1 MSTALRDRPAPAPRA
16 GTADGGVPAR
26 RAVFRWAWRLFRR
39 ELRQQLLVL
48 GLLTLAVAATILGVA
63 VAASTPGSPG
73 AATFGSA
80 NTLITL
86 PGQDPHL
93 ASDIAAIRQRLGPA
107 DVIENQNLSTGLV
120 QPIQLRAQDPAGPYG
135 GPTLALVSGHYPA
148 GPGQAALTSQ
158 VATLYGVH
166 TGDTWRAGG
175 HVWRVVGVVENPS
188 NLLDEFALVAP
199 GQISAPTEVTILVQA
214 GDGTV
219 SGPGGGT
226 VGGPDAGNA
235 IPASSLP
242 SAATVSYRQSQSGQ
256 ISPATVVLVVAV
268 LGLIFIGL
276 VATAGY
282 TVMAQRRLRALGM
295 LSALGA
301 TERNVR
307 LVMVANGAIVGVAA
321 TLLGAVLGF
330 AAWFAYAPHL
340 QTATAHRIDPA
351 NLPWWAI
358 VTGMVLAIATSV
370 LAARRPARSVARL
383 PVVAALSGR
392 PAPPKAVHR
401 SALPGVGLLA
411 AGAAMLAFSGGWS
424 GNSGPQSL
432 LLLAGLVAM
441 ILGCLLLAP
450 LCVGVLAVAARY
462 APVTVRLALRDL
474 ARYRARS
481 GAALAAVSFAVFLAV
496 MISVVASVRFS
507 NVLDYTGPNLT
518 ANQLIV
524 YTANDPQ
531 NPGATPSPAASPAQL
546 NALNARVNSLAASL
560 HATSV
565 LALDSAASPAPAGR
579 TAGGPAGGPG
589 PIPGATLQQASTQ
602 NNNYSG
608 ALYVATPALL
618 AQYGIK
624 PSEIKPGTDILSVR
638 PGLAAEP
645 RMMLVWGDYFTRQ
658 NQASGCPAASCV
670 AGPAMQT
677 FSQLPSGT
685 SAPNT
690 VLTMQAVRALKLQLV
705 PDGWLIET
713 AHPLTAV
720 QINAAR
726 QLALSQGT
734 TVETKSGALGL
745 TQISD
750 GATAAGILI
759 ALGVLAMSIGLI
771 RSETAGDRRTLTAAG
786 ASARARRTITGATAG
801 ALALLG
807 ALLGTAVAALAGV
820 AWARS
825 SLSTT
830 FGHIPARDILII
842 LVGLPLV
849 AVIGGWLLA
858 GREPPVISRQ
868 PLE

>member
-1 MSTALRDRPAPAPRA
+1 MSTALADRPAPAARA
-16 GTADGGVPAR
+16 GTGNGGVPAR
-26 RAVFRWAWRLFRR
+26 RAVYRWAWRLFRR

-48 GLLTLAVAATILGVA
+48 GLLALAVAATIVGVA
-63 VAASTPGSPG
+63 VAASTPGTPD
-73 AATFGSA
+73 AATFGTA
-80 NTLITL
+80 NALITL
-86 PGQDPHL
+86 PGTDPHL
-93 ASDIAAIRQRLGPA
+93 SSDVAAITRQLGPA
-107 DVIENQNLSTGLV
+107 DLIENQSLSTGLV
-120 QPIQLRAQDPAGPYG
+120 QPIELRAQDPAGPYG

-158 VATLYGVH
+158 VASLYGVH
-166 TGDTWRAGG
+166 TGDTWHAAGRA
-175 HVWRVVGVVENPS
+175 WRVAGVVENPS

-199 GQISAPTEVTILVQA
+199 GQVSAPTQATVLVQV
-214 GDGTV
+214 GDGTAAAPR
-219 SGPGGGT
+219 GPG
-226 VGGPDAGNA
+226 DRNA

-242 SAATVSYRQSQSGQ
+242 SSAAVTYRQAPSGQ

-301 TERNVR
+301 TQGNVR
-307 LVMVANGAIVGVAA
+307 LVMIANGAIVGVTA
-321 TLLGAVLGF
+321 TVLGAALGF
-330 AAWFAYAPHL
+330 GAWFAYAPHL
-340 QTATAHRIDPA
+340 QAATAHRIDPA
-351 NLPWWAI
+351 SLPWWAI
-358 VTGMVLAIATSV
+358 ATGMVLAIATSV

-383 PVVAALSGR
+383 PVVTALSGR
-392 PAPPKAVHR
+392 PATPKSGRR
-401 SALPGVGLLA
+401 SAVPGLALLA
-411 AGAAMLAFSGGWS
+411 AGAAALAFSGGWS
-424 GNSGPQSL
+424 ANGGPQSL

-441 ILGCLLLAP
+441 VLSCILLAP
-450 LCVGVLAVAARY
+450 LCVGALAAVARY

-481 GAALAAVSFAVFLAV
+481 GAALAAVSFAVFLAMV
-496 MISVVASVRFS
+496 ISIVASVRFA
-507 NVLDYTGPNLT
+507 NVLDYAGPNL
-518 ANQLIV
+518 AASQLVV
-524 YTANDPQ
+524 YTPNDPQ
-531 NPGATPSPAASPAQL
+531 NPGAITPAAPGPAQL
-546 NALNARVNSLAASL
+546 NALQARVNNLAASL

-565 LALDSAASPAPAGR
+565 LALDSANTPGG
-579 TAGGPAGGPG
+579 TAGAPGPAGN
-589 PIPGATLQQASTQ
+589 ATLFQTGTQ

-608 ALYVATPALL
+608 PLYVATPALL
-618 AQYGIK
+618 AEYGIK
-624 PSEIKPGTDILSVR
+624 PSQIGLGTDILTAR

-645 RMMLVWGDYFTRQ
+645 RMTLVWGSYFSPQ
-658 NQASGCPAASCV
+658 HQASGCPADSCV
-670 AGPAMQT
+670 ASPPMQS

-690 VLTMQAVRALKLQLV
+690 VLTMQAVQRLKLQLI
-705 PDGWLIET
+705 PDGWLIQT
-713 AHPLTAV
+713 PRPLTAV

-726 QLALSQGT
+726 QLALSAGA

-745 TQISD
+745 SQISD

-759 ALGVLAMSIGLI
+759 ALGVLAMTIGLI
-771 RSETAGDRRTLTAAG
+771 RSETAGDLRTLTAAG
-786 ASARARRTITGATAG
+786 ASARSRRNITGATAG
-801 ALALLG
+801 ALGALG
-807 ALLGTAVAALAGV
+807 ALLGTAVAALTGV

-830 FGHIPARDILII
+830 FGHIPVRDILII

-849 AVIGGWLLA
+849 AAVGGWLLA